1 MGNSSFNIVMYT
13 NAIGLGTEDHSWAHR
28 LPFIE
33 SISSSMKGIG
43 KVLVVLRYL
52 SIPQCWFNKNE
63 KSASPDD
70 PVQLDENLWSI
81 RPTIVGNLI
90 FASHFSPMKWI
101 IRKQISNQIG
111 QAMRS
116 INMTGQR
123 IAWMTHPYHY
133 LYFGCAGENSIVYE
147 CYDEFVFDNSGKR
160 NKRTE
165 LLELEMAR
173 NTELNIATAKPLY
186 DKLFAV
192 NSKTILVSNGA
203 INEVFK
209 QCRDTKFPVAPEMD
223 ELPSPVIGMMGTLYK
238 GYDFELLDDIINKKK
253 EWSFVFVGEVCENAK
268 DDVDKLSRYSNFH
281 LFGWRSYFELPSFLK
296 GFDVAIIPYLVNDWT
311 NTINPNKI
319 YDYYAAGIPVIA
331 TPIVELCRQE
341 KYVTLCQNCDEF
353 TIAIEQAL
361 KGSLENKIQK
371 GIQIAELL
379 SWDLI
384 AKEIIC
390 ELARLINKA

>member
-1 MGNSSFNIVMYT
+1 MGKNKFDIVMYT
-13 NAIGLGTEDHSWAHR
+13 NAAGLGTECISSAHR
-28 LPFIE
+28 LPFI
-33 SISSSMKGIG
+33 KGIAKSMEG
-43 KVLVVLRYL
+43 IGNVLVLLRYR

-63 KSASPDD
+63 KTALPDD

-90 FASHFSPMKWI
+90 MASHFSPMKWI

-116 INMTGQR
+116 LNMIGQR

-133 LYFGCAGENSIVYE
+133 LYFGCAGESSIVYE

-173 NTELNIATAKPLY
+173 NTKLNIATAKPLY

-192 NSKTILVSNGA
+192 NSKTMLVSNGA

-209 QCRDTKFPVAPEMD
+209 QCRDTKYPIAPEMD

-268 DDVDKLSRYSNFH
+268 DDVDRLSKYSNFH

-331 TPIVELCRQE
+331 TPIVELCHQE

-371 GIQIAELL
+371 GIQFAELL

-390 ELARLINKA
+390 ELVRLINKT